1 MLSLSRLGPA
11 MNWEA
16 LFSAANLLALAS
28 WAALTAL
35 PRWPALLTTLR
46 TIVIGIFLIGYGALV
61 MVFFFRVEGGGF
73 GSLAQVQNLFAAQP
87 VALAGWLHYLAFD
100 LFVGIW
106 IAERAQALGVSRLLQ
121 APLLLTTFMFGP
133 VGLLAAY
140 GLAQLPK
147 FSTVEQG

>member
-1 MLSLSRLGPA
+1 

-16 LFSAANLLALAS
+16 AFGVANMLALAS
-28 WAALTAL
+28 WAVLIVL
-35 PRWPALLTTLR
+35 PRWPALLTVLQTF
-46 TIVIGIFLIGYGALV
+46 VIGGFLVAYAALV
-61 MVFFFRVEGGGF
+61 LVFFFRVERGGF
-73 GSLAQVQNLFAAQP
+73 GSLAQVQNLFASEP

-106 IAERAQALGVSRLLQ
+106 IAKRAEALKVSRLIQ

-133 VGLLAAY
+133 IGLLAAY

-147 FSTVEQG
+147 FSRIERS